1 MEAVGKTS
9 PKGFAELWLVVVAAV
24 DARMTS
30 SSSLSKLS
38 AVCVRVAATG
48 AASRARDATSPAAAF
63 TSKSYRSISLVNSSF
78 KCMALASKPSS
89 SAFEI
94 SSIRRGCIARHCSE
108 SSFAK
113 LDGDGGRRATQPS
126 RTCVNTLSEFVA
138 TAMSPFNFSTS
149 CELYVVDTDVVAR
162 DASAAAVRSLSRSA
176 LCNSLSARSASRPE
190 AGGELRCGAR
200 TGVPMA
206 MFPG

>member
-1 MEAVGKTS
+1 MGPAANGLDDDADDGSATEVVGETS

-24 DARMTS
+24 DARMRS

-38 AVCVRVAATG
+38 AVCARVAVAG

-63 TSKSYRSISLVNSSF
+63 ASKSYRSISLVNSSF
-78 KCMALASKPSS
+78 RCIALASKPSS
-89 SAFEI
+89 SAFEM

-108 SSFAK
+108 SSFAT

-138 TAMSPFNFSTS
+138 TAMSPFN
-149 CELYVVDTDVVAR
+149 
-162 DASAAAVRSLSRSA
+162 LSR
-176 LCNSLSARSASRPE
+176 ARIKSS
-190 AGGELRCGAR
+190 
-200 TGVPMA
+200 MA
-206 MFPG
+206 AFPTSPGLLAILAMYRLTPLI